1 MVQKVTH
8 SPSKFKNVIGKPH
21 FSQNKQRNIAEPS
34 YFCDVF
40 TLSQQIIFI
49 MEAYIVAGYRSAIG
63 KAGRGGFRNY
73 RPDDLAIDVITQ
85 LMASVPAVE
94 KNLVDDVMVGCAN
107 PEGEQ
112 GLQIGR
118 LISNRALG
126 KDVPG
131 MTVNRYCAS
140 GLETISIAVAKIRAG
155 MGHIYVAGGT
165 ESMSLI
171 PMTGYKLA
179 PNYNIAA
186 NTPDY
191 LVGMGLT
198 AEAVANKWEISREQ
212 ADAFSVRSHALAGA
226 AIKGGKFKDEI
237 VPVTVKEVWVENDK
251 RKERETVVDTDEGV
265 RADTSIEGLG
275 KLRAAFAQG
284 GSVTAGNSSQ
294 TSDGAAFVLVVSE
307 EVVKRY
313 NLTPIARLAA
323 CSVAGVEP
331 IHMGIGPCAAIPKA
345 LAQAGKKLDDIELI
359 ELNEAFAAQALAVIK
374 QAGLN
379 PDIVNVNGGAIALG
393 HPLGCTGAKLSVQ
406 LFNELRRR
414 NQKYGMVTAC
424 VGGGQGIAG
433 IYELLN

>member
-1 MVQKVTH
+1 
-8 SPSKFKNVIGKPH
+8 
-21 FSQNKQRNIAEPS
+21 
-34 YFCDVF
+34 
-40 TLSQQIIFI
+40 
-49 MEAYIVAGYRSAIG
+49 MEAYIVAGYRSAVG
-63 KAGRGGFRNY
+63 KAGKGGFKTY
-73 RPDDLAIDVITQ
+73 RPDDLAIDVINH
-85 LMASVPAVE
+85 LMASVPSVE
-94 KNLVDDVMVGCAN
+94 KKLVDDVIVGCAN

-118 LISNRALG
+118 LISLRALG
-126 KDVPG
+126 KEVPG
-131 MTVNRYCAS
+131 MTINRYCAS
-140 GLETISIAVAKIRAG
+140 GLESISIAVAKIRAG
-155 MGHIYVAGGT
+155 MGHVYVAGGA

-191 LVGMGLT
+191 VVGMGFT
-198 AEAVANKWEISREQ
+198 AEAVANKWDITREQ

-226 AIKGGKFKDEI
+226 AIKDGKFKDEI
-237 VPVTVKEVWVENDK
+237 VPVKVKEVWVENDK
-251 RKERETVVDTDEGV
+251 RKEKEVIIDTDEGV
-265 RADTSIEGLG
+265 RADTSLEGLA
-275 KLRAAFAQG
+275 KLRPAFQQG
-284 GSVTAGNSSQ
+284 GLVTAGNASQ
-294 TSDGAAFVLVVSE
+294 TSDGASFVLVMSE
-307 EVVKRY
+307 EMVKQL
-313 NLTPIARLAA
+313 NLTPIARLVS

-345 LAQAGKKLDDIELI
+345 LKQGGLSLNDIDLI

-374 QAGLN
+374 EAGLD
-379 PDIVNVNGGAIALG
+379 PDKVNVNGGAIALG

-406 LFNELRRR
+406 VLNELRRR